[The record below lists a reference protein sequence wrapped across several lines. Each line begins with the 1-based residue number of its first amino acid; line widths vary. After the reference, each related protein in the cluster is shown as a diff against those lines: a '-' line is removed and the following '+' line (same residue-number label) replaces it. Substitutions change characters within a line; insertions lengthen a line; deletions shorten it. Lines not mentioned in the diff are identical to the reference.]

1 MIIKFGE
8 NLIFDIRKSREEV
21 YAKMIEIYVDP
32 LRSLL
37 FLSSVE
43 DTRRKNTTR
52 FEESSAPPCFER

>member
-1 MIIKFGE
+1 MKFGE
-8 NLIFDIRKSREEV
+8 NIFDIRKYGESREEV
-21 YAKMIEIYVDP
+21 YAKVIEIYVDP

>member
-8 NLIFDIRKSREEV
+8 NIFDIRKSREEV